1 MKKALL
7 ISFLSLIFF
16 GMNSALAYDS
26 VENNYEVTYS
36 PKTGWSFSSSDKSK
50 ITLTRKIVD
59 GSGGYSEYYYDD
71 GTLAV
76 TLNSDYEFI
85 FENNLICVVNSNFKY
100 YKLIK
105 NSDRFK
111 IVALTIPEL
120 REIFPNTEII
130 KISQFTNDQ
139 IIIKKPPF
147 KDKNVLLLNDTNKYF
162 YKYSLN
168 PNYIQDENI
177 KGLLHIN
184 NYGEFEFSHYEDEK
198 EKLKII
204 VRMY

>member
-7 ISFLSLIFF
+7 SIIFLIFF
-16 GMNSALAYDS
+16 SINTAIAYDS
-26 VENNYEVTYS
+26 VENNYEITYS
-36 PKTGWSFSSSDKSK
+36 PKTGWAFSSTDKSK
-50 ITLTRKIVD
+50 ITLTRKIAQ
-59 GSGGYSEYYYDD
+59 GSGGYSEYYYED
-71 GTLAV
+71 GTLAIS
-76 TLNSDYEFI
+76 LNSDYEFI

-100 YKLIK
+100 YKLVKIP
-105 NSDRFK
+105 DGFK

-120 REIFPNTEII
+120 KDIFPNTEII
-130 KISQFTNDQ
+130 KISQFVNDQ
-139 IIIKKPPF
+139 ITIKKPPF

-177 KGLLHIN
+177 KGLLHLT
-184 NYGEFEFSHYEDEK
+184 NYGEYVFSHYEDES
-198 EKLKII
+198 EKLKIT

>member
-1 MKKALL
+1 MQKTIL
-7 ISFLSLIFF
+7 FFTFLIFF
-16 GMNSALAYDS
+16 FANTAFAYDS

-36 PKTGWSFSSSDKSK
+36 PKTGWAFSSTDKSK
-50 ITLTRKIVD
+50 ITLTRKIVE
-59 GSGGYSEYYYDD
+59 GSGGYSEYYYAD

-85 FENNLICVVNSNFKY
+85 YENNLICVVNSNFKY
-100 YKLIK
+100 YKLVKI
-105 NSDRFK
+105 SGGFK

-130 KISQFTNDQ
+130 KISQFIDDQ
-139 IIIKKPPF
+139 ITIKKPPF

-162 YKYSLN
+162 YKYSLT

-177 KGLLHIN
+177 KGLLHLT
-184 NYGEFEFSHYEDEK
+184 NYGEFEFSHYEDEN
-198 EKLKII
+198 EKLKIT

>member
-1 MKKALL
+1 MKRILYLTTL
-7 ISFLSLIFF
+7 ILFLTLP
-16 GMNSALAYDS
+16 AYAYDS
-26 VENNYEVTYS
+26 VENNYEITYS
-36 PKTGWSFSSSDKSK
+36 QKRGWAFSSTDKEK
-50 ITLTRKIVD
+50 TVLIKKQAE
-59 GSGGYSEYYYDD
+59 GSGGYSEYYYED

-105 NSDRFK
+105 TSDGFK
-111 IVALTIPEL
+111 ISALTIPEL
-120 REIFPNTEII
+120 KEIFPNTDII
-130 KISQFTNDQ
+130 KISEFVDNQ
-139 IIIKKPPF
+139 IIIKKAPF
-147 KDKNVLLLNDTNKYF
+147 KDKNILLLNDTNKYF
-162 YKYSLN
+162 YKYSLT

-184 NYGEFEFSHYEDEK
+184 NYGEFEFSHYEDEN
-198 EKLKII
+198 EKLKIT

>member
-1 MKKALL
+1 MKKLL
-7 ISFLSLIFF
+7 LLFCLIIF
-16 GMNSALAYDS
+16 GINPIFAYES
-26 VENNYEVTYS
+26 VNNNYEVTYS
-36 PKTGWSFSSSDKSK
+36 PKTGWAFSSTYKD
-50 ITLTRKIVD
+50 KIVLTKKTAE
-59 GSGGYSEYYYDD
+59 GSGGYSEYYYED

-100 YKLIK
+100 YKLLK
-105 NSDRFK
+105 TPGGFK
-111 IVALTIPEL
+111 IAALTIPEL
-120 REIFPNTEII
+120 KQIFPNTDII
-130 KISQFTNDQ
+130 KISQFTDNQ
-139 IIIKKPPF
+139 ITIKKPPF

-177 KGLLHIN
+177 KGLLHLT
-184 NYGEFEFSHYEDEK
+184 NYGEYVFSHYEDEN

>member
-1 MKKALL
+1 MQRLALIL
-7 ISFLSLIFF
+7 IFLIFF
-16 GMNSALAYDS
+16 SINSVFAYDG
-26 VENNYEVTYS
+26 VENNYEITYS
-36 PKTGWSFSSSDKSK
+36 PKTGWAFSSTDKSK
-50 ITLTRKIVD
+50 ITLTKKTAE

-71 GTLAV
+71 GTLAI

-100 YKLIK
+100 YKLVKIP
-105 NSDRFK
+105 NGFK

-120 REIFPNTEII
+120 KDIFPNTEII

-139 IIIKKPPF
+139 ITIKKAPF
-147 KDKNVLLLNDTNKYF
+147 KDKNVLIINDTNKYF
-162 YKYSLN
+162 YKYSLT

-177 KGLLHIN
+177 KGLLHLT
-184 NYGEFEFSHYEDEK
+184 NYGEYVFSHYEDEN
-198 EKLKII
+198 EKLKIT